1 MKLIGKIIIGVA
13 VFIVVVGIIGVAL
26 GLGGD
31 DQSSTSENTTAEV
44 SKPETTNK
52 PTQEQKQ
59 SQTVISVVAEE
70 FIEEFDKNQ
79 LAAEEKYE
87 GKLIEFTAKI
97 KNISEDILGSPFLS
111 LEPESADEFY
121 FGTTIQC
128 FFENK
133 SDLINLENGQIATLR
148 GKVDTQ
154 SLGIIIVK
162 DCYVIE

>member
-1 MKLIGKIIIGVA
+1 LKLIGKIIIGVA

-44 SKPETTNK
+44 SKPEPTNK
-52 PTQEQKQ
+52 PTKEQKQ